1 MPRTERIEFSA
12 DIAAPVAIVFR
23 LMLDPQGYRD
33 WTAPFAEGSHY
44 VGRWQQGEKIL
55 FLSPSGDGMVS
66 EIAEHRPDAYVS
78 IRHLGYLVQGA
89 EDTQSEAV
97 RAWAPA
103 YENYRFMATPAG
115 TRLVIEQDATPEF
128 KAYLAEAWP
137 KALQRLQA
145 LCEAA
150 AR

>member
-1 MPRTERIEFSA
+1 MARNERIEFTA
-12 DIAAPVAIVFR
+12 DIAAPVTTVFR
-23 LMLDPQGYRD
+23 LMLDPQAYRD
-33 WTAPFAEGSHY
+33 WTSPFAEGSHF
-44 VGRWQQGEKIL
+44 VGSWQQGQKIR
-55 FLSPSGDGMVS
+55 FLSPCGDGMVS
-66 EIAEHRPDAYVS
+66 EIADHRPDAFIS
-78 IRHLGYLVQGA
+78 IRHLGYVTQGL
-89 EDTQSEAV
+89 EDTQSDAV

-103 YENYRFMATPAG
+103 YENYRFLATPTG

-137 KALQRLQA
+137 KALRRLQA

>member
-1 MPRTERIEFSA
+1 MASTERIEFST
-12 DIAAPVAIVFR
+12 DIAAPVATVFR

-33 WTAPFAEGSHY
+33 WTSPFAEGSHF
-44 VGRWQQGEKIL
+44 VGSWQQGQKIL
-55 FLSPSGDGMVS
+55 FMSPSGDGMVS
-66 EIAEHRPDAYVS
+66 EIAELRPDAYVS
-78 IRHLGYLVQGA
+78 IRHLGYVVQGV
-89 EDTQSEAV
+89 EDTQSESV
-97 RAWAPA
+97 CAWAPA
-103 YENYRFMATPAG
+103 YENYRFLATPTG

-137 KALQRLQA
+137 KALRRLQA